1 MKGEIGEFDKKLLLE
16 AKEKINE
23 VYGYNYDEP
32 SRLCNK
38 LEKIMNEIEEVL
50 NKYNECY
57 RLTGR

>member
-16 AKEKINE
+16 AKASINE
-23 VYGYNYDEP
+23 VYANNYDEP

-38 LEKIMNEIEEVL
+38 LKKIMNEIEEVL

-57 RLTGR
+57 RILGR